1 MSGGLP
7 FARVSTL
14 SPEIPTPTS
23 AKYSHAAG
31 SFATTRW
38 SVVLLAGRNDTE
50 RARAA
55 LAKLCETYWYP
66 LYVYVRRRGSSPVDA
81 QDLTQ
86 GFFELLLERQML
98 AKANPARGRF
108 RAFIL
113 TAIKNFVADE
123 WGKTQ
128 TQRRGGNVLK
138 ISLDWSAAEQRYHEE
153 PADPDSPD
161 KAFDRRWA
169 LALLESALLALEKEY
184 QAEGAAELFAALR
197 PTFIGERAAQ
207 PYAELAAQ
215 LGMSESAV
223 RVAVHR
229 LRKRYRA
236 LLRAEIAETVALK
249 EDVDEEMRHLFHSLG
264 GA

>member
-1 MSGGLP
+1 
-7 FARVSTL
+7 VSTL
-14 SPEIPTPTS
+14 SPEHPAPASTE
-23 AKYSHAAG
+23 HVRAAG
-31 SFATTRW
+31 NFATTRW

-66 LYVYVRRRGSSPVDA
+66 LYVYVRRRGSSPTDA

-98 AKANPARGRF
+98 AKADPARGRF

-113 TAIKNFVADE
+113 TAIKNFLTDE
-123 WGKTQ
+123 WGKSQ
-128 TQRRGGNVLK
+128 TRRRGGSILK

-169 LALLESALLALEKEY
+169 LAMLETALLALEKEY
-184 QAEGAAELFAALR
+184 QADHAEDLFAALR

-215 LGMSESAV
+215 LGMTESAA

-236 LLRAEIAETVALK
+236 LLRAEIAQTVALK
-249 EDVDEEMRHLFHSLG
+249 EDVDEEMRHLFQSPG
-264 GA
+264 GT

>member
-1 MSGGLP
+1 
-7 FARVSTL
+7 
-14 SPEIPTPTS
+14 
-23 AKYSHAAG
+23 
-31 SFATTRW
+31 
-38 SVVLLAGRNDTE
+38 LLAGRNDTA

-66 LYVYVRRRGSSPVDA
+66 LYVYVRRRGSSPHDA

-86 GFFELLLERQML
+86 AFFAQLLEREML
-98 AKANPARGRF
+98 AKADPARGRF
-108 RAFIL
+108 RSFIL
-113 TAIKNFVADE
+113 TAIKNFLTDE
-123 WGKTQ
+123 WGKAR

-138 ISLDWSAAEQRYHEE
+138 VSLDWAAAEQRYHQE
-153 PADPDSPD
+153 PVDPDSPD
-161 KAFDRRWA
+161 KAFDRHWA
-169 LALLESALLALEKEY
+169 LALLETALAALEKEY
-184 QAEGAAELFAALR
+184 QAENSGELFAALR

-215 LGMSESAV
+215 LDMTESAV

-236 LLRAEIAETVALK
+236 LLRAEIAQTVALR
-249 EDVDEEMRHLFHSLG
+249 EDVDEEMRHLFQGLS